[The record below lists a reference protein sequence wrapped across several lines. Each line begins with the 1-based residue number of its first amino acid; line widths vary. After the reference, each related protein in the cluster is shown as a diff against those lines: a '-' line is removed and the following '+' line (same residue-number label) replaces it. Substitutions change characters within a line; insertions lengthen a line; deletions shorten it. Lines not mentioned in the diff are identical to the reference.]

1 MKVLVIGPSDT
12 KSRGGMATVIS
23 GIRNS
28 KILSEQYEVDIFSSY
43 IDGNIVV
50 RLL

>member
-28 KILSEQYEVDIFSSY
+28 KILSEQYEVDIFLY
-43 IDGNIVV
+43 
-50 RLL
+50 